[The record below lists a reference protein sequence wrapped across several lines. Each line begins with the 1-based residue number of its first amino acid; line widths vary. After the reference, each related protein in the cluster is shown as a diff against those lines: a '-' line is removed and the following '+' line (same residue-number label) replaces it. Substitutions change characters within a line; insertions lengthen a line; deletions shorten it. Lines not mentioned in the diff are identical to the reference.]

1 MKEELKQCQTMAQI
15 LEVCA
20 KHYNLNEPLGF
31 ATKIIVSAGLE
42 KVIKIINAKPK
53 NNGN

>member
-1 MKEELKQCQTMAQI
+1 MKEELKNCQTMAQI

-20 KHYNLNEPLGF
+20 KHYDLNEPLGF

-42 KVIKIINAKPK
+42 KVIKMINAKQK
-53 NNGN
+53 NNGK